1 MRNPSSRQGFTL
13 IELVLAI
20 FIFSVGALG
29 LAATT
34 AQITRSLAASAMRE
48 RALKIASAR
57 IEQLRS
63 LSCTSV
69 RGGSE
74 TVNRVVSAW
83 TAAVSGPRITILESV
98 TYLLNGAIRTD
109 SYPAVVRCQ
118 P

>member
-1 MRNPSSRQGFTL
+1 MIRRAVRGFTL

-34 AQITRSLAASAMRE
+34 AQITRSLAATAMRE

-57 IEQLRS
+57 IEELRS
-63 LSCTSV
+63 LSCASA
-69 RGGSE
+69 RSGSE
-74 TVNRVVSAW
+74 TVNGIVSGWTVSA
-83 TAAVSGPRITILESV
+83 SGMRITILESV
-98 TYLLNGAIRTD
+98 TYTLNGLGRTD
-109 SYPAVVRCQ
+109 TYRAFVRCR